1 MSPDSTTP
9 TFEEI
14 DYETLLERVDYDF
27 GFSRRSFVQALGAGI
42 LVTIVAPSLHAQER
56 GGGNRRGGGGFRGN
70 QKPVPIDARLH
81 IANGGTIT
89 VMTGKVEC
97 GQGARA
103 EITQAAAEELGISV
117 DRVQLLMADTDLCP
131 DDGITAGSRTTPGTI
146 PPVRQACAAAR
157 AMLVKVVG
165 DTQPLDYSQLAKSG
179 SLKQTPENA
188 TLAPPSDWKVL
199 GTPVKRPNR
208 RDVVTGALQYP
219 SDIIRPGMLYGKVL
233 RPIAYGATLEDID
246 VGPAKAMDGVI
257 VVRDGN
263 FVGIVAPTS
272 YQAKQAIAALEKTA
286 QWHAP
291 PGPSSTT
298 LFAYLR
304 DHAKGGIPKDPFEG
318 TGEKQFK
325 ANYNTAYIQHAP
337 LEPRA
342 AVAEWNGEKLTVWH
356 GTQNPFGVKRELAGA
371 FHINNDNV
379 RVIAP
384 DFGGGFGGK
393 HTAECAIEAARLAKS
408 AGKAVSLRWT
418 REEEFTWAYF
428 RPAAA
433 IDIQASLDPTGK
445 IASWH
450 HVNIN
455 SGRSSIESPYR
466 IEQSKADYVDSDPP
480 LRHGSYRAL
489 AATAN
494 SFAREVAMDELAV
507 LAGKDPLE
515 FRLSHLAPED
525 RLHAALEEAT
535 KKFGWKDRIAKKE
548 PNVGVGL
555 AASTDK
561 GSFVAACAEVE
572 IDPAKNTYRV
582 RRVVQAFDAGA
593 ITNPENLKSQNQGGI
608 VMALGGALR
617 EAMRFDN
624 GEIQNASFWK
634 YAPPRFAD
642 LPEIEVHLIDRKDIP
657 SAGAGETP
665 LICTAPA
672 IANAIF
678 NATGKRLREMP
689 LRLSELA

>member
-1 MSPDSTTP
+1 MSDDSKTP

-42 LVTIVAPSLHAQER
+42 LITIIAPSLHAQER
-56 GGGNRRGGGGFRGN
+56 GGGRRGGGGFRGN

-81 IANGGTIT
+81 IANDGTIT

-103 EITQAAAEELGISV
+103 EITQAAAEELGIPV
-117 DRVQLLMADTDLCP
+117 DRVQLLMADTELCP

-157 AMLVKVVG
+157 AMLVKLVG
-165 DTQPLDYSQLAKSG
+165 ESKTLDYSQLAKSD
-179 SLKQTPENA
+179 SLKQTPETE

-208 RDVVTGALQYP
+208 REVVTGAHQYP

-233 RPIAYGATLEDID
+233 RPIAYGATLKNID
-246 VGPAKAMDGVI
+246 LSAAKAMDGVA
-257 VVRDGN
+257 VVRDSN
-263 FVGIVAPTS
+263 FVGVVAPTS
-272 YQAKQAIAALEKTA
+272 YQAKKAIAALEKTA
-286 QWHAP
+286 EWDAP
-291 PGPSSTT
+291 PGPSNTR

-304 DHAKGGIPKDPFEG
+304 DHAKGGIPKNPFEDA
-318 TGEKQFK
+318 GEKQFK
-325 ANYNTAYIQHAP
+325 GSYNTAYIQHAP

-342 AVAEWNGEKLTVWH
+342 AVAEWNGDKLTIWH
-356 GTQNPFGVKRELAGA
+356 GTQNPFGVKLELAGA

-379 RVIAP
+379 HVIAP

-408 AGKAVSLRWT
+408 AGKPVSLRWT

-433 IDIQASLDPTGK
+433 IDINASLDSSGK
-445 IASWH
+445 IVSWH

-455 SGRSSIESPYR
+455 SGRSSIESCYR
-466 IEQSKADYVDSDPP
+466 IEKSKADYVDSAPP

-507 LAGKDPLE
+507 LAGKGPLE
-515 FRLSHLAPED
+515 FRLSHLTPED
-525 RLHAALEEAT
+525 RLHAALEEAAS
-535 KKFGWKDRIAKKE
+535 KFGWKDRVAKKE
-548 PNVGVGL
+548 PNVGIGL

-561 GSFVAACAEVE
+561 GSFVAACAEIE

-582 RRVVQAFDAGA
+582 RRIVQAFDAGA
-593 ITNPENLKSQNQGGI
+593 ITNPENLTSQNQGGI

-617 EAMRFDN
+617 EAMKFDN

-689 LRLSELA
+689 LRLT